1 MIRAA
6 AGWAARSSVHAVTA
20 SVIAALLGG
29 LCVAL
34 ALASPALAMD
44 GSGTG
49 PHAPPGGVYG
59 GRTAQNH
66 PMSLRL
72 TRDGNRLRDV
82 FVHVDADVCSSS
94 PEGIHQLALHL
105 LSRPSIVVRSDGSFA
120 DTRDING
127 TTEDG
132 KTSALTVALKGKV
145 TKIKATGTFDV
156 SGSTSDPN
164 GTILDRCESGGVR
177 WTLRRANVYG
187 GATTDDRALSIR
199 VDRNRTRLK
208 SFFIDFPVLCN
219 SRIYYFS
226 LEHLDIAVRRHGKVA
241 KHGLTGLPLPGLQ
254 DSSVS
259 GQYWLQA
266 KLGARRAHGTY
277 RAVGTARLTDGTTLT
292 CDTGVMRWR
301 ARRA

>member
-1 MIRAA
+1 MIRASA
-6 AGWAARSSVHAVTA
+6 SRADCPAGHGATGW
-20 SVIAALLGG
+20 VIAALLGG
-29 LCVAL
+29 LWVAL

-59 GRTAQNH
+59 GRTAQYH

-105 LSRPSIVVRSDGSFA
+105 LSRPSVVVRSDGSFA

-132 KTSALTVALKGKV
+132 KTSALRVALKGKV
-145 TKIKATGTFDV
+145 TKAKATGTFHV
-156 SGSTSDPN
+156 SGSTTDPN
-164 GTILDRCESGGVR
+164 GTVLDRCESGEVR
-177 WTLRRANVYG
+177 WTLRRADVYG
-187 GATTDDRALSIR
+187 GATADGRALSIR

-208 SFFIDFPVLCN
+208 SFFIDFPVVCN
-219 SRIYYFS
+219 SRTFYFS
-226 LEHLDIAVRRHGKVA
+226 LEHRGIAVRRHGKVA
-241 KHGLTGLPLPGLQ
+241 RHGLTGLPLPGLQ
-254 DSSVS
+254 GSSVS
-259 GQYWLQA
+259 GQYWLQG
-266 KLGARRAHGTY
+266 KLGARRARGTY

>member
-1 MIRAA
+1 
-6 AGWAARSSVHAVTA
+6 
-20 SVIAALLGG
+20 
-29 LCVAL
+29 
-34 ALASPALAMD
+34 
-44 GSGTG
+44 
-49 PHAPPGGVYG
+49 
-59 GRTAQNH
+59 
-66 PMSLRL
+66 MSLRL

-241 KHGLTGLPLPGLQ
+241 KHGLTGIPLPGLQ